1 MKPMT
6 APAMAPFSD
15 TERAPI
21 TALLEV
27 LSAPLADPERE
38 PLADPDPPVA
48 FADEEPVAV
57 ALGEMEA
64 KNDAADEYRSSD
76 LN

>member
-1 MKPMT
+1 MKPMM
-6 APAMAPFSD
+6 APAMAPLSD

-21 TALLEV
+21 IAPLDV

-38 PLADPDPPVA
+38 PEPEAEPDPVA
-48 FADEEPVAV
+48 FADDEPVAV

-64 KNDAADEYRSSD
+64 KKDAADE
-76 LN
+76 